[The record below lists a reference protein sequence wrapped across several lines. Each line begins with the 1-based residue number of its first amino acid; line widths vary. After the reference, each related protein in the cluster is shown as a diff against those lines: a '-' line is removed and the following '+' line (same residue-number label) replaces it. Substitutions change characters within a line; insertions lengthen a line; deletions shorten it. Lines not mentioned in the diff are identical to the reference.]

1 MYALPETTETPSNKT
16 TAIHRN
22 MDHVDETD
30 EEEAID
36 DTDGG
41 KHTDLQ
47 ENVVVVVSAVAT
59 SNGVVDD
66 DDDAVVLGG
75 DFNCGNALCS
85 ENNDDLALEL
95 ELTFALVLKWDFL
108 RWYPFCLA
116 GLVVTEPIFISF
128 DVPFNN
134 ALPVDSIIA

>member
-22 MDHVDETD
+22 TDHVDEMD

-41 KHTDLQ
+41 KHADLQ
-47 ENVVVVVSAVAT
+47 ENVVVVVSAAAT
-59 SNGVVDD
+59 SS

-75 DFNCGNALCS
+75 DFNCGNAFCG

-95 ELTFALVLKWDFL
+95 DLTFALVLKWDFL
-108 RWYPFCLA
+108 LWYPFGLA

-128 DVPFNN
+128 DEPFNN